1 MPTPPQHDTG
11 WNGSA
16 EGLGASDPTIAEGRG
31 QLWVMS
37 PAERVAAMHRG
48 ELSLDQL
55 AAWSRAR
62 PDEVPLVNGE
72 FAWIAL
78 SMPEVAD

>member
-1 MPTPPQHDTG
+1 MPTPSQHDTDRD
-11 WNGSA
+11 A
-16 EGLGASDPTIAEGRG
+16 PAQALGAPDPTIAEGRS
-31 QLWVMS
+31 QLWAMS
-37 PAERVAAMHRG
+37 AAQRVAAMHRG

-78 SMPEVAD
+78 SMPEAAD